1 MLDWLQV
8 NEGHVLDLIFR
19 WLTVT
24 ELRKL
29 SAKSV
34 SRCQYKEESSG
45 RAVSLGAFFGCWWLW
60 VRTFAR
66 LGFSFEHFAMLMATE
81 VHWFGFGCL
90 GCLCGLWV
98 SGRRRRE
105 SLASRTGSEHV
116 YVLDFATL
124 QFRRVGTGGTYL
136 QVNFLNPSKQ
146 REKN

>member
-1 MLDWLQV
+1 
-8 NEGHVLDLIFR
+8 
-19 WLTVT
+19 
-24 ELRKL
+24 
-29 SAKSV
+29 
-34 SRCQYKEESSG
+34 
-45 RAVSLGAFFGCWWLW
+45 
-60 VRTFAR
+60 
-66 LGFSFEHFAMLMATE
+66 MLMAAE

-116 YVLDFATL
+116 YVLDFSTL

-146 REKN
+146 RKKLIIFLSGDDYFLSGDLVASLVVKTGKGS